1 MRKLLCA
8 SLLGLVLVVA
18 TAAPALAVR
27 DPFDP
32 VVSQAQITGTGTG
45 ADGAACTAGTTGT
58 GAGATNRTLVFENG
72 SEALANTGSDT
83 EPWLVAAFALIAV
96 GAAAVVLSKVNNTA
110 PKLPS

>member
-8 SLLGLVLVVA
+8 SLLGLILVVA
-18 TAAPALAVR
+18 TAAPALALR

-32 VVSQAQITGTGTG
+32 VVSQAQITGTGAG
-45 ADGAACTAGTTGT
+45 ADGTAGTTGT

-83 EPWLVAAFALIAV
+83 EPWLVAAFALIAL